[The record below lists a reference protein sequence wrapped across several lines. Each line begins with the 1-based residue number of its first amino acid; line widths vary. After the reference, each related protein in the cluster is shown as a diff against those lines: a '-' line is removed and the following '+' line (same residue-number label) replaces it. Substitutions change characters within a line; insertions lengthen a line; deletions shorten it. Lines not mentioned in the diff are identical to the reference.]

1 MFNQDYITGLDNIDD
16 TSFGIPLHR
25 SLRRTLVR
33 KVLCGAFLNSRH

>member
-25 SLRRTLVR
+25 SLRRTLVER
-33 KVLCGAFLNSRH
+33 FYAGAF